1 MMHRIINI
9 KKKERERLFLLQYIF
24 TGYAVVNFSKSV
36 LFLKILLYMM
46 QLLFNTQVHSSHAV
60 LHESLGLVESNL
72 HVNTNPLRSY

>member
-1 MMHRIINI
+1 
-9 KKKERERLFLLQYIF
+9 
-24 TGYAVVNFSKSV
+24 VNFSKSV